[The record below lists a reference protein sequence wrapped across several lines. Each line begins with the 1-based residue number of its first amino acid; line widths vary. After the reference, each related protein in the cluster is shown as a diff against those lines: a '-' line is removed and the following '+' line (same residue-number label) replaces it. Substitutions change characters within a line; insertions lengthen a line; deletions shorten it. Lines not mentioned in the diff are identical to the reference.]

1 MSLDELI
8 KIILP
13 ILLGCLSGMVAAYF
27 AVKLEFKKLEK
38 VFDLKIKEIQKQV
51 DIQQEAEIKK
61 EASRLRL
68 KYVNPLRVS
77 SQDLRFRLSAIASK
91 LENPQE
97 REEMK
102 AWFNH
107 VKSGRNNKHDFALW
121 CNGVGHFAMT
131 TLHLTAI
138 YLARAAKIR
147 VESPFHEINADYHK
161 KLIDCIEKVR
171 KELGGRYGLWQE
183 SQDSIGERVIKD
195 GDSVI
200 SYKEFCSKVTDD
212 AEYPWFSRLVD
223 FYKDIHMKRTDITQ
237 VVNALQSLY
246 DCLS

>member
-1 MSLDELI
+1 MDELI
-8 KIILP
+8 KISLP

-38 VFDLKIKEIQKQV
+38 VFDLKVKELQKQV
-51 DIQQEAEIKK
+51 DIQQEAEIKR

-77 SQDLRFRLSAIASK
+77 AQDLRLRLSAIAGK
-91 LENPQE
+91 IENQ
-97 REEMK
+97 RDCEEMEG
-102 AWFNH
+102 WFNH
-107 VKSGRNNKHDFALW
+107 VKSGRNNKDEFALW

-131 TLHLTAI
+131 TLHLTAV
-138 YLARAAKIR
+138 YLARAAKLR
-147 VESPFHEINADYHK
+147 VEAPFREVNADYHQQM
-161 KLIDCIEKVR
+161 LECLENVR
-171 KELGGRYGLWQE
+171 QQLGGRYGLWQE

-195 GDSVI
+195 GDGVI
-200 SYKEFCSKVTDD
+200 SYKEFCSKLADD

-223 FYKDIHMKRTDITQ
+223 FYRDIHLKRTDITQ
-237 VVNALQSLY
+237 VADALQRLH